1 MTNFFVDQ
9 LFSGFLLA
17 AFPIAILA
25 GLISFISPCVL
36 PLVPGY
42 LSFAAGY
49 SQAKGRVFLGSLLFV
64 MGFSVLFISYGALF
78 GGIGSQISSHEEII
92 TRVLGVLTIFL
103 GLIFMGRFPMAP
115 TFSPK
120 ISTNGGLIGAPL
132 LGFLFGIGWTP
143 CIGPALATVQTLAFQ
158 ESSAARGAILS
169 FGYCIGL
176 GAPFIASGLYLDKFI
191 FSSTS
196 TSSASGRTRTPA
208 ADVWIRPWLSV
219 SGTRC
224 TRCTPPSNFK
234 RAYGVVPGSGVP
246 FDLIAIEISL

>member
-1 MTNFFVDQ
+1 MIDFFVNQ
-9 LFSGFLLA
+9 LFSGFLLV

-25 GLISFISPCVL
+25 GLVSFLSPCVL

-49 SQAKGRVFLGSLLFV
+49 SKAKGRVFLGSILFV
-64 MGFSVLFISYGALF
+64 LGFSVLFISYGALF
-78 GGIGSQISSHEEII
+78 GGIGARISTNDEVI
-92 TRVLGVLTIFL
+92 TRVLGVITILL
-103 GLIFMGRFPMAP
+103 GLIFMGSFPMLR

-120 ISTNGGLIGAPL
+120 IATNGGLIGAPL

-176 GAPFIASGLYLDKFI
+176 GVPFIASGLYLDK
-191 FSSTS
+191 SERLRKYLT
-196 TSSASGRTRTPA
+196 
-208 ADVWIRPWLSV
+208 
-219 SGTRC
+219 
-224 TRCTPPSNFK
+224 K
-234 RAYGVVPGSGVP
+234 RG
-246 FDLIAIEISL
+246 DLISKIGGVLLILIGIAQLLGLWTDLMISLRSTISAFTPVI

>member
-1 MTNFFVDQ
+1 MINFLVEQ
-9 LFSGFLLA
+9 LFSGFLLV

-49 SQAKGRVFLGSLLFV
+49 SQSKGRVFLGSILFV
-64 MGFSVLFISYGALF
+64 LGFSVLFISYGALF
-78 GGIGSQISSHEEII
+78 GGIGSRIATNDEMI
-92 TRVLGVLTIFL
+92 TRILGVITILL
-103 GLIFMGRFPMAP
+103 GLIFMGSFPMMR

-120 ISTNGGLIGAPL
+120 VATNGGLLGAPL
-132 LGFLFGIGWTP
+132 LGFLFGVGWTP

-176 GAPFIASGLYLDKFI
+176 GAPFIASGLYLDK
-191 FSSTS
+191 
-196 TSSASGRTRTPA
+196 SARLRRFLT
-208 ADVWIRPWLSV
+208 
-219 SGTRC
+219 
-224 TRCTPPSNFK
+224 K
-234 RAYGVVPGSGVP
+234 RG
-246 FDLIAIEISL
+246 DLISKIGGVLLILIGIAQLLGFWTDLMISLRSMISAFTPVI

>member
-1 MTNFFVDQ
+1 MIDFFKDQ
-9 LFSGFLLA
+9 LFSGFLLV

-25 GLISFISPCVL
+25 GLISFLSPCVL

-49 SQAKGRVFLGSLLFV
+49 SKAKGRVFLGSILFV
-64 MGFSVLFISYGALF
+64 LGFSVLFISYGALF
-78 GGIGSQISSHEEII
+78 GGIGARISTNDEVII
-92 TRVLGVLTIFL
+92 RVLGVITILL
-103 GLIFMGRFPMAP
+103 GLIFMGSFPMMR

-120 ISTNGGLIGAPL
+120 IATNGGLIGAPL

-176 GAPFIASGLYLDKFI
+176 GAPFIASGLYLDK
-191 FSSTS
+191 SE
-196 TSSASGRTRTPA
+196 RLRKY
-208 ADVWIRPWLSV
+208 LS
-219 SGTRC
+219 
-224 TRCTPPSNFK
+224 K
-234 RAYGVVPGSGVP
+234 RG
-246 FDLIAIEISL
+246 DLITKIGGALLILIGIAQVLGLWIDLMISLRSLIKDFAPVI

>member
-1 MTNFFVDQ
+1 MINFLVEQ
-9 LFSGFLLA
+9 LFSGFLLV

-25 GLISFISPCVL
+25 GLISFVSPCVL

-49 SQAKGRVFLGSLLFV
+49 SQSKGRVFLGSILFV
-64 MGFSVLFISYGALF
+64 LGFSVLFISYGALF
-78 GGIGSQISSHEEII
+78 GGIGSRIATNDEMI
-92 TRVLGVLTIFL
+92 TRILGVITILL
-103 GLIFMGRFPMAP
+103 GLIFMGSFPMMR

-120 ISTNGGLIGAPL
+120 VATNGGLLGAPL

-176 GAPFIASGLYLDKFI
+176 GAPFIASGLYLDK
-191 FSSTS
+191 
-196 TSSASGRTRTPA
+196 SARLRRFLT
-208 ADVWIRPWLSV
+208 
-219 SGTRC
+219 
-224 TRCTPPSNFK
+224 K
-234 RAYGVVPGSGVP
+234 RG
-246 FDLIAIEISL
+246 DLISKIGGVLLILIGISQLLGFWTDLMISLRSMISAFTPVI